1 MKLRHILLVITLV
14 CFTVSLTAQTR
25 RRSTTAPGTTAPK
38 LEDLPKRPLD
48 TIPTSDPET
57 KIILFSNNTWSYY
70 RPSLERLD
78 SLPVYTQHWDTTGVF
93 AYRDIAYN
101 DLPPVVELKL
111 VDDLTQF
118 KSPVTGK
125 VLSKYGPRRR
135 RNHNGVDIPLRPGEP
150 VYATFDGRVRYA
162 KYNTGGYGNLVIV
175 RHRNGL
181 ETWNAHLSKLN
192 VKPNDYVKAGQV
204 IGFSGNTGRSRGPH
218 LHYEMRY
225 QDQTFDPEFIVDF
238 ETGQLKYQT
247 FALEKSF
254 FNIHSRASEILEEE
268 DEYDPAP
275 ADLQRQ
281 RRQHLAGYPRPN
293 RRSPAERE
301 KKRPYSKKTGRHQF
315 QRSNLSHHQ
324 VRGHARKTGY
334 PLRRNDRPDMPAER
348 HYTQYRTPIGKEI
361 ANQIAA
367 LFPIRQKQEA
377 NLSRGSPLYLFRP
390 FY

>member
-1 MKLRHILLVITLV
+1 MHCVQQHNILTNKNNDNNDSSGVNSRFFVSFVTINSIPRMKLRHILLVITLV

-268 DEYDPAP
+268 DEYDLP
-275 ADLQRQ
+275 L
-281 RRQHLAGYPRPN
+281 L
-293 RRSPAERE
+293 
-301 KKRPYSKKTGRHQF
+301 T
-315 QRSNLSHHQ
+315 SNDS
-324 VRGHARKTGY
+324 GDSTS
-334 PLRRNDRPDMPAER
+334 
-348 HYTQYRTPIGKEI
+348 QYILD
-361 ANQIAA
+361 QIA
-367 LFPIRQKQEA
+367 
-377 NLSRGSPLYLFRP
+377 
-390 FY
+390 

>member
-1 MKLRHILLVITLV
+1 MKLRHILLVITLA

-25 RRSTTAPGTTAPK
+25 RRSAPAPGTTAPK

-125 VLSKYGPRRR
+125 VLVEIRSRRR

-192 VKPNDYVKAGQV
+192 VK
-204 IGFSGNTGRSRGPH
+204 
-218 LHYEMRY
+218 
-225 QDQTFDPEFIVDF
+225 
-238 ETGQLKYQT
+238 
-247 FALEKSF
+247 
-254 FNIHSRASEILEEE
+254 
-268 DEYDPAP
+268 
-275 ADLQRQ
+275 
-281 RRQHLAGYPRPN
+281 
-293 RRSPAERE
+293 
-301 KKRPYSKKTGRHQF
+301 
-315 QRSNLSHHQ
+315 
-324 VRGHARKTGY
+324 
-334 PLRRNDRPDMPAER
+334 
-348 HYTQYRTPIGKEI
+348 TQ
-361 ANQIAA
+361 
-367 LFPIRQKQEA
+367 
-377 NLSRGSPLYLFRP
+377 
-390 FY
+390 